1 METNTAEIK
10 RSVEF
15 DDFRENILHNIED
28 PAELEKLYRK
38 NKAVFQRV
46 FNTLYTDLRHNTI
59 AQVWN
64 ERLNYQQNEFYPG
77 SRKDL
82 LFVVLASVMAGL
94 IANIPDL
101 SGMNK
106 EFFFSRN
113 IGFIVFPVLIGYF
126 SWKQKTA
133 LRISVSQLVVILASV
148 CYINLL
154 PDHPQSDTL
163 ILACIHLPVFLWTV
177 LGYSFVGGK
186 LSDNQKKIDFLRF
199 NGDFAVMTAILVLSG
214 ILFTGITF
222 GLFEMIGLHIQEFY
236 AQHILAWGL
245 ATIPV
250 LSTFLVQTNPQ
261 LVNKISPLIARIFTP
276 IVFVTL
282 FVFLCTIIYTGKNV
296 YHDRNFLL
304 MFNGLLIA
312 VMAII
317 LFSVSE
323 ATKNTGNR
331 INLFFLFG
339 LSLLSIV
346 VNSIA
351 LSAIAFRLTEFGIS
365 PNRLAVSGANL
376 LIFINLLGVTYQLL
390 RALQNKADVQKVE
403 NVIARFLPL
412 YGIWAALITFLLP
425 LIFGFK

>member
-1 METNTAEIK
+1 METNTAGINMNAELD
-10 RSVEF
+10 SVKQK
-15 DDFRENILHNIED
+15 ILHNID
-28 PAELEKLYRK
+28 QPVELEKLYRK
-38 NKAVFQRV
+38 NKSIFHKV
-46 FNTLYTDLRHNTI
+46 FNTLYTDLRNNTI

-64 ERLNYQQNEFYPG
+64 ERLNYRQDELYLG
-77 SRKDL
+77 SRNDL
-82 LFVVLASVMAGL
+82 LFVVLASVIAGL

-101 SGMNK
+101 IGMNQ
-106 EFFFSRN
+106 EFFFLRN
-113 IGFIVFPVLIGYF
+113 IGFIVFPALMAYF
-126 SWKQKTA
+126 SWKQKTPA
-133 LRISVSQLVVILASV
+133 RRSLLPLAAILVSVG
-148 CYINLL
+148 YINLL
-154 PDHPQSDTL
+154 PNNPKSDTL
-163 ILACIHLPVFLWTV
+163 ILACIHLPVFLWTM
-177 LGYSFVGGK
+177 LGYTFAGGD
-186 LSDNQKKIDFLRF
+186 LTDNRKKIDFLRF

-245 ATIPV
+245 AAIPV

-276 IVFVTL
+276 VVFVTL

-425 LIFGFK
+425 LIFGCK

>member
-1 METNTAEIK
+1 MEMNTAEI
-10 RSVEF
+10 RTDAEF
-15 DDFRENILHNIED
+15 DSVKENILHNID
-28 PAELEKLYRK
+28 HPLELEKLYRK
-38 NKAVFQRV
+38 NKMAFQRV
-46 FNTLYTDLRHNTI
+46 FNTLYTDLRNNTI

-64 ERLNYQQNEFYPG
+64 ERLNYKQDEFYLAP
-77 SRKDL
+77 KNDF
-82 LFVVLASVMAGL
+82 LFVVLACFIAGL

-101 SGMNK
+101 TGINQ

-113 IGFIVFPVLIGYF
+113 MGFIVFPVLMAYF
-126 SWKQKTA
+126 SWKQKITA
-133 LRISVSQLVVILASV
+133 LKSVSILSAVLVSV
-148 CYINLL
+148 FYINLL
-154 PDHPQSDTL
+154 PNDPKSDTL
-163 ILACIHLPVFLWTV
+163 ILACIHLPIFLWTL
-177 LGYSFVGGK
+177 LGYTFAGGS
-186 LSDNQKKIDFLRF
+186 LGASRKKIDFLRF
-199 NGDFAVMTAILVLSG
+199 NGDFVVMTAILVLSG

-236 AQHILAWGL
+236 AEHIIAWGL
-245 ATIPV
+245 AAIPV

-276 IVFVTL
+276 VVFVTL
-282 FVFLCTIIYTGKNV
+282 FIFLCTVIYTGKNV

-317 LFSVSE
+317 LFSISE
-323 ATKNTGNR
+323 ATKNTGGR

-365 PNRLAVSGANL
+365 PNRLAVLGANL
-376 LIFINLLGVTYQLL
+376 LIFINLLLVTHKLFL
-390 RALQNKADVQKVE
+390 IIRGKSSVE
-403 NVIARFLPL
+403 KLENLIAFFIPV
-412 YGIWAALITFLLP
+412 YSIWAALISFLLP
-425 LIFGFK
+425 LVFGFK